1 MLIHY
6 RATLSIPLPQRKVG
20 GGQSEAKQI
29 NKIIILGSLYCLEFL
44 SAEEYLYHSYLQH
57 FSAIWISNEA
67 VNPGQNIYL
76 TCLINTIKSE
86 SVMLLRTLQW
96 SGPAPLDVTLFT
108 YQLRNVLSFCIHRF
122 NEA

>member
-96 SGPAPLDVTLFT
+96 STPAPLDVTLFT
-108 YQLRNVLSFCIHRF
+108 YQLRNVLSFFIDRF